1 MFLWYMDESGTGLG
15 DKRTPFFLLSCIS
28 FRAADWT
35 GIDNSV
41 SELKKR
47 LVKWAKP
54 EDFEIKGRDIRR
66 GEKFFAALNWEARA
80 NAIRDVSKLIAD
92 IPCQIIAVQVDKRLL
107 TEYIRSDEQLYR
119 LAFSRLLEEV
129 DRELSL
135 YNQPGMLLV
144 DSRSDLH
151 SSIQDRRLI
160 DVYREWRSS
169 HQSSNL
175 VEIPW
180 FGFSA
185 FYAGLQLADF
195 SAYMIDFMAN
205 ELGSSSENHVMRGA
219 FQMFE
224 NKVRRILIP

>member
-1 MFLWYMDESGTGLG
+1 MFLLYVDESGTGLG

-28 FRAADWT
+28 FRAADWLH
-35 GIDNSV
+35 IDNNV
-41 SELKKR
+41 LELKQQ
-47 LVKWAKP
+47 LVNWAKP

-66 GEKFFAALNWEARA
+66 GEKFFATMNWESRA

-129 DRELSL
+129 DRELNL
-135 YNQPGMLLV
+135 YNQPGMLLI
-144 DSRSDLH
+144 DTRSDLH
-151 SSIQDRRLI
+151 SSVQDRRLI

-169 HQSSNL
+169 HQKSNL

-219 FQMFE
+219 FQLFE
-224 NKVRRILIP
+224 KKVRRVLIP